1 MPYTTVNVNTEVDI
15 DLDDIDF
22 DDILQYVEDCGY
34 TVVSDADETEDTVTL
49 SELENLYEAY
59 RFNRDEFE
67 KQIANIFYEKI
78 GRIV

>member
-1 MPYTTVNVNTEVDI
+1 MPYTTVNVNTDVDI

>member
-1 MPYTTVNVNTEVDI
+1 MPYTTVSVNTEVDI

-34 TVVSDADETEDTVTL
+34 TVVSDADEVEDTVTL

>member
-34 TVVSDADETEDTVTL
+34 TLVGDAYEAEDTVTL
-49 SELENLYEAY
+49 SELRDLYEAY

-67 KQIANIFYEKI
+67 KQIANIFYKKI

>member
-1 MPYTTVNVNTEVDI
+1 MSYTVTVNTEVDI
-15 DLDDIDF
+15 DLDDINF
-22 DDILQYVEDCGY
+22 EDILQYLEDCGY
-34 TVVSDADETEDTVTL
+34 TVVSDAYGVEDTVTL
-49 SELENLYEAY
+49 SELRDLYEAY